1 MPRQNRITPF
11 GEIVANPARGTLMGN
26 RGCLHNEHGQLGAAR
41 WRHQAWVSCVLE
53 FRGWHREIMTP
64 NRYTELFFT
73 DDAVALA
80 AGHRPCGTCRRADYQ
95 RFREAFGRAHPGLE
109 APASPQAMNRTLH
122 ADRVNSRTRQQVTY
136 TARLSTLPDGVFFCL
151 PDTDTA
157 LVKRAGEVFA
167 WSFTGYRS
175 VPAPENQTV
184 TVLTPK
190 TIVET
195 IRSGYTPTVFAI
207 SGR

>member
-11 GEIVANPARGTLMGN
+11 GEIIAHPSRGTLMGN
-26 RGCLHNEHGQLGAAR
+26 RGCLHDAHGQLGARR

-80 AGHRPCGTCRRADYQ
+80 AGHRPCGTCRREDYK
-95 RFREAFGRAHPGLE
+95 RFREAFQRAHPALQR
-109 APASPQAMNRTLH
+109 PASPALMNGTLH
-122 ADRVNSRTRQQVTY
+122 ADRVDSRSRRQITHI
-136 TARLSTLPDGVFFCL
+136 APLATLPDGVFFCL
-151 PDTDTA
+151 PGKDSA
-157 LVKRAGEVFA
+157 RVKQAGKVFA
-167 WSFTGYRS
+167 WSFEGYRA
-175 VPAPENQTV
+175 VAAPGEPSV

-190 TIVET
+190 AVVDT
-195 IRSGYTPTVFAI
+195 IRAGYSVSF
-207 SGR
+207 RV